1 MDDYLTIRVGT
12 MVKIMIL
19 SGAVSVGMVYSIQKE
34 IRDKQSLRM
43 KYEKAKSSLEKLAN
57 EV

>member
-1 MDDYLTIRVGT
+1 MDDYLAIRVGT
-12 MVKIMIL
+12 MIKIMIL
-19 SGAVSVGMVYSIQKE
+19 SGAVSVGMAYSIQKE

>member
-43 KYEKAKSSLEKLAN
+43 KYEKAKSSLEKLVN

>member
-12 MVKIMIL
+12 MVKIMII
-19 SGAVSVGMVYSIQKE
+19 SGAVSLGMAYGIQKE
-34 IRDKQSLRM
+34 IRDKQSLRT
-43 KYEKAKSSLEKLAN
+43 KYEKAKSSLERLAN

>member
-12 MVKIMIL
+12 MVKIMII
-19 SGAVSVGMVYSIQKE
+19 SGAVSLGTAYGIQKE
-34 IRDKQSLRM
+34 IRDKQSLRT
-43 KYEKAKSSLEKLAN
+43 KYEKAKSSLERLAN

>member
-12 MVKIMIL
+12 IVKIMIL
-19 SGAVSVGMVYSIQKE
+19 SGAVSVGMAYGIQKE

-43 KYEKAKSSLEKLAN
+43 KYEKAKSSLEKLVN
-57 EV
+57 GV

>member
-12 MVKIMIL
+12 MIKIMIL
-19 SGAVSVGMVYSIQKE
+19 SGAVSVGMVYSIRKE